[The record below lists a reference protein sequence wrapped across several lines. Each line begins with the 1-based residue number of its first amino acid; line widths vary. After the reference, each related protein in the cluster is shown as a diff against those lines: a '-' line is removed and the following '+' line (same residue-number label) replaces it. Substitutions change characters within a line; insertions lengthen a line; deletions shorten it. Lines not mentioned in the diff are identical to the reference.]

1 MIDPRLTKEQQ
12 RERTRKRVKL
22 QFDESKHEYFP
33 GIEQPDY
40 YNNDAFQLVAIY
52 VRVSTGDPRQ
62 TTSFEIQKQYY
73 DEFVK
78 RHPNWKLVKIYADE
92 GISGTSLKHRD
103 AFNEMIADC
112 KAGKITLI
120 ICKSVSRFARN
131 VVDFL
136 GMIRMLS
143 DHNPPIGVF
152 FESENIFSLNDQ
164 CQMGLSF
171 QATMA
176 EEESRNKSRSME
188 ASLRMRL
195 DHGLLLT
202 PKLLGFMHDE
212 DGHLI
217 PDPRT
222 MHLPKLIFYMY
233 LYGYTE
239 SQIAEALTFL
249 GQKTYRGNI
258 VWQAAVINY
267 VLHNERYCG
276 DVFTRKTYTQDVLT
290 HRKLKNRGQ
299 RPRSRYLDT
308 HEAIISRD
316 DFIAVQ
322 HKLNNAKYRNKSI
335 LPELRVIPS
344 GLLKGFVVINPR
356 WGAFKEDDYLAASA
370 SAYLDDDAPQSP
382 DVSIQLKPGDFDLR
396 HFEIAQLDMPVVA
409 SNPFVS
415 FCAKNIKFSQE
426 CLNRMATEGYV
437 ELLVHPIDRKFAVRR
452 ASKDNRNAVKWSN
465 TTNRRNRARTI
476 SCSAYIDTLY
486 GLFHWDLAHRYKI
499 FGTLFMNGD
508 EQVMM
513 FSAKEAG
520 VFLRLS
526 TAEDQ
531 QGEYSPAVTVTPALT
546 SGKTAVGMPIG
557 SARTFG
563 KDFYVHQSLTDV
575 DSQTREEWQL
585 RMDGQ
590 LYNVGRKLN
599 VTDYE
604 VLKAYIKSYLGDWK
618 PQEVNRDE
626 QQ

>member
-1 MIDPRLTKEQQ
+1 MIEPRLTKEQQ

-22 QFDESKHEYFP
+22 QFDDSKHEYFP

-40 YNNDAFQLVAIY
+40 YNNEVFQQVAIY
-52 VRVSTGDPRQ
+52 VRVSTDDPRQ
-62 TTSFEIQKQYY
+62 TTSFELQKQYY

-78 RHPNWKLVKIYADE
+78 RHPKWKLVKIYADE

-143 DHNPPIGVF
+143 EHNPPIGVF

-222 MHLPKLIFYMY
+222 MHLPKLIFFMY

-239 SQIAEALTFL
+239 AQIVEALTFL
-249 GQKTYRGNI
+249 GHKTYRGNI

-335 LPELRVIPS
+335 LPQLSVIPS

-356 WGAFKEDDYLAASA
+356 WGAFKEEDYLSASA
-370 SAYLDDDAPQSP
+370 SAYLNDDEPQDT

-396 HFEIAQLDMPVVA
+396 HFEIAQLDIPVV
-409 SNPFVS
+409 SSSPFVS

-426 CLNRMATEGYV
+426 CLNRITTEGYV
-437 ELLVHPIDRKFAVRR
+437 ELLVHPTDRKFAVRR
-452 ASKDNRNAVKWSN
+452 TTKDNRNAVIWSS
-465 TTNRRNRARTI
+465 TTNRRNRARAI
-476 SCSAYIDTLY
+476 SCSAFIETLY
-486 GLFHWDLAHRYKI
+486 GLFH
-499 FGTLFMNGD
+499 
-508 EQVMM
+508 
-513 FSAKEAG
+513 
-520 VFLRLS
+520 
-526 TAEDQ
+526 
-531 QGEYSPAVTVTPALT
+531 
-546 SGKTAVGMPIG
+546 
-557 SARTFG
+557 
-563 KDFYVHQSLTDV
+563 
-575 DSQTREEWQL
+575 
-585 RMDGQ
+585 
-590 LYNVGRKLN
+590 
-599 VTDYE
+599 DY
-604 VLKAYIKSYLGDWK
+604 DT
-618 PQEVNRDE
+618 
-626 QQ
+626 

>member
-1 MIDPRLTKEQQ
+1 
-12 RERTRKRVKL
+12 
-22 QFDESKHEYFP
+22 
-33 GIEQPDY
+33 
-40 YNNDAFQLVAIY
+40 
-52 VRVSTGDPRQ
+52 
-62 TTSFEIQKQYY
+62 
-73 DEFVK
+73 
-78 RHPNWKLVKIYADE
+78 
-92 GISGTSLKHRD
+92 
-103 AFNEMIADC
+103 MIADC

-143 DHNPPIGVF
+143 EHNPPIGVF

-212 DGHLI
+212 EGHLI

-222 MHLPKLIFYMY
+222 MHLPKLIFFMY

-239 SQIAEALTFL
+239 AQIAEALTFL
-249 GQKTYRGNI
+249 GHKTYRGNI

-308 HEAIISRD
+308 HEAIVSRD

-335 LPELRVIPS
+335 LPQLSVIPS

-356 WGAFKEDDYLAASA
+356 WGAFKEEDYLSASA
-370 SAYLDDDAPQSP
+370 SAYLNDDEPQDT

-396 HFEIAQLDMPVVA
+396 HFEIAQLDIPVV
-409 SNPFVS
+409 SSSPFVS

-426 CLNRMATEGYV
+426 CLNRITTEGYV
-437 ELLVHPIDRKFAVRR
+437 ELLVHPTDRKFAVRR
-452 ASKDNRNAVKWSN
+452 TTKDNRNAVIWSN
-465 TTNRRNRARTI
+465 TTNKRNRARAI
-476 SCSAYIDTLY
+476 SCSAFIETLY
-486 GLFHWDLAHRYKI
+486 GLFHWDLSNRYKI

-508 EQVMM
+508 EQVML
-513 FSAKEAG
+513 FSAEEAG
-520 VFLRLS
+520 VFLRLDPP
-526 TAEDQ
+526 EEQD
-531 QGEYSPAVTVTPALT
+531 GEYTPPMAVTPALT
-546 SGKTAVGMPIG
+546 SGKTAMGMPLG
-557 SARTFG
+557 SARSFG
-563 KDFYVHQSLTDV
+563 KDFYMYQSLTDV

-585 RMDGQ
+585 RLDGQ

-618 PQEVNRDE
+618 PQEVDQDE

>member
-1 MIDPRLTKEQQ
+1 
-12 RERTRKRVKL
+12 
-22 QFDESKHEYFP
+22 
-33 GIEQPDY
+33 
-40 YNNDAFQLVAIY
+40 
-52 VRVSTGDPRQ
+52 
-62 TTSFEIQKQYY
+62 
-73 DEFVK
+73 
-78 RHPNWKLVKIYADE
+78 
-92 GISGTSLKHRD
+92 
-103 AFNEMIADC
+103 MIADC

-143 DHNPPIGVF
+143 EHNPPIGVF

-212 DGHLI
+212 EGHLI

-222 MHLPKLIFYMY
+222 MHLPKLIFFMY

-239 SQIAEALTFL
+239 AQIAEALTFL
-249 GQKTYRGNI
+249 GHKTYRGNI

-335 LPELRVIPS
+335 LPQLSVIPS

-356 WGAFKEDDYLAASA
+356 WGAFKEEDYLSASA
-370 SAYLDDDAPQSP
+370 SAYLNDDEPQDT

-396 HFEIAQLDMPVVA
+396 HFEIAQLDIPVV
-409 SNPFVS
+409 SSSPFVS

-426 CLNRMATEGYV
+426 CLNRMTTEGYV
-437 ELLVHPIDRKFAVRR
+437 ELLVHPTDRKFAVRR
-452 ASKDNRNAVKWSN
+452 TTKDNRNAVIWSS
-465 TTNRRNRARTI
+465 TTNRRNRARAI
-476 SCSAYIDTLY
+476 SCSAFIETLY
-486 GLFHWDLAHRYKI
+486 GLFHWDLSNRYKI

-508 EQVMM
+508 EQVML
-513 FSAKEAG
+513 FSAEEAG
-520 VFLRLS
+520 VFLRLDPPG
-526 TAEDQ
+526 EQD
-531 QGEYSPAVTVTPALT
+531 GEYTPPMAVTPALT
-546 SGKTAVGMPIG
+546 SGKTAMGMPLG
-557 SARTFG
+557 SARSFG

-585 RMDGQ
+585 RLDGQ

-604 VLKAYIKSYLGDWK
+604 VLKTYIKSYLGDWK
-618 PQEVNRDE
+618 PQEVDQDE